1 MKELRGISML
11 ETDKSYGVKLF
22 IISPMDWEDLKIIV
36 EAVQAKGYKATFNDN
51 GSVTL
56 EKN

>member
-1 MKELRGISML
+1 MDLGRRRV
-11 ETDKSYGVKLF
+11 VKLF
-22 IISPMDWEDLKIIV
+22 IISQMDWEDLKVIV
-36 EAVQAKGYKATFNDN
+36 EAVQAKGYKAVFNDN